1 MWRSLRTAAICGV
14 AFASFGGLLP
24 LARSVCVG
32 PTVSFRPRVVLS
44 GDEVEVIGRGWSS
57 ICDDIGGCSIG
68 CLGET
73 CDQPGDVRPIL
84 NLRIEL
90 EPRGGG
96 STITLAEHVDANAN
110 LRFRVAAVIPASIE
124 PGRYV
129 VRAVNDAGHEAVG
142 PTITVKGAA

>member
-1 MWRSLRTAAICGV
+1 MWRSLRTAVICGV
-14 AFASFGGLLP
+14 AFASFGGVLP
-24 LARSVCVG
+24 LARSVCAG
-32 PTVSFRPRVVLS
+32 PAVTLRPRVVQP
-44 GDEVEVIGRGWSS
+44 GDEVELVGRGWSS
-57 ICDDIGGCSIG
+57 ICDDSGGCSIG

-73 CDQPGDVRPIL
+73 CDQPGDVRPIM

-96 STITLAEHVDANAN
+96 PPITLSEDVDADASV
-110 LRFRVAAVIPASIE
+110 RFRVDAVIPAATE

-142 PTITVKGAA
+142 PTVTVKGAA